1 MVVRTIS
8 TCVLVALL
16 VGVVHAAQ
24 AQAPEITLSE
34 ALRRAAEQH
43 PDIRLAQ
50 AEVRI
55 VQGQLRQARTL
66 TYNPEVSASIGS
78 TEGPDT
84 SLTSYEIELS
94 QRFEIGGKRGARTA
108 AARWRVEAAE
118 ARLARTRELVAAQVV
133 RAFTLAA
140 LSRARIATTREAEQ
154 VAAQL
159 KAAATERLALGA
171 GTQLELN
178 VATAA
183 IGRDRRSRLEAER
196 TYASALFELAAAVG
210 LPARETVI
218 PAGEPP
224 PTPEV
229 EQSEEELVKLAVQ
242 RRTDLTAARAERA
255 AAAADLRFARALF
268 WPDPAIGVSA
278 DRDDLRTVRFGVSL
292 PLPLWNRGQGER
304 AAARAAVEAADLTQA
319 SVQRQIEFE
328 VRDAYQ
334 SYLRARQAE
343 SGFDRETVNRLAEN
357 ITLASESFRSGK
369 IGLLVFSTVRRDL
382 VDARLAY
389 LDALADVAERRYAL
403 QLAIGGT
410 LE

>member
-1 MVVRTIS
+1 MRVRTIS
-8 TCVLVALL
+8 ACVLIGLLVALI
-16 VGVVHAAQ
+16 GEAQ

-43 PDIRLAQ
+43 PDLRVSE

-55 VQGQLRQARTL
+55 AQGQLRQARTIA
-66 TYNPEVSASIGS
+66 YNPEVSAAVGS
-78 TEGPDT
+78 TEGADT
-84 SLTSYEIELS
+84 SLTSYEVELS
-94 QRFEIGGKRGARTA
+94 QRFELGGKRSARIA
-108 AARWRVEAAE
+108 AARWRVEAAK
-118 ARLARTRELVAAQVV
+118 ARLERTRELVAARVV

-140 LSRARIATTREAEQ
+140 LARSRIATAREAEQ
-154 VAAQL
+154 VAGQL
-159 KAAATERLALGA
+159 QGAATERLAFGA

-183 IGRDRRSRLEAER
+183 VGRDRRARLEAER
-196 TYASALFELAAAVG
+196 GYASALLELAAAIG
-210 LPARETVI
+210 LPARETVV

-229 EQSEEELVKLAVQ
+229 EENEAELVKLAME
-242 RRTDLTAARAERA
+242 RRADLTATRAERA
-255 AAAADLRFARALF
+255 AAEADLRLARSLF

-278 DRDDLRTVRFGVSL
+278 ERDDLRTLRFGVSL
-292 PLPLWNRGQGER
+292 PIPIWNRGQGER
-304 AAARAAVEAADLTQA
+304 AAAGAAVERAQLAQA
-319 SVQRQIEFE
+319 GVERQIEFE

-334 SYLRARQAE
+334 GYLRARQAE

-357 ITLASESFRSGK
+357 ITLANESFRSGK

-382 VDARLAY
+382 VEARLSY

-403 QLAIGGT
+403 QLAVGGT